1 MSTEAETI
9 AALIARGYN
18 AHIVAHG
25 PDGSIATA
33 NGTALVVGRDGKEYA
48 ARVTPING
56 DDEQLSGRG
65 SLLEQRAERR
75 AWQCADDAASVL
87 RTTGGVGMA
96 RELLTEAL
104 SNLDQLEK
112 RKAERS

>member
-1 MSTEAETI
+1 MSTESETI
-9 AALIARGYN
+9 AALMARGYN

-33 NGTALVVGRDGKEYA
+33 NGTALVVGRGGKEYT
-48 ARVTPING
+48 ARVTPMNG

-75 AWQCADDAASVL
+75 AWQCADDAATVL
-87 RTTGGVGMA
+87 RTTGAVGTA
-96 RELLTEAL
+96 RELLAEAL
-104 SNLDQLEK
+104 HHLDTLEK
-112 RKAERS
+112 QRA